1 MGSYV
6 IRMKVLPEDP
16 STDLEGMVVGIGSLL
31 PNPAVI
37 RGHRVEPIAFGLSA
51 IIMDVVAPEEEGMI
65 DKIEE
70 IVSKAPHVSQ
80 YEVIA
85 VSRMSA
91 RLPPK

>member
-1 MGSYV
+1 
-6 IRMKVLPEDP
+6 MKVLPEDP
-16 STDLEGMVVGIGSLL
+16 STDLEGMAVGIGGLL
-31 PNPAVI
+31 PKPAVI
-37 RGHRVEPIAFGLSA
+37 RGHRIEPIAFGLSA

>member
-16 STDLEGMVVGIGSLL
+16 STDLEGMVAAIGGLL
-31 PNPAVI
+31 PKPAEI
-37 RGHRVEPIAFGLSA
+37 RAHKVEPIAFGLSA
-51 IIMDVVAPEEEGMI
+51 IIMDVIAPEEEGMI
-65 DKIEE
+65 DRIEE
-70 IVSKAPHVSQ
+70 TVSKTPQVSQ

-91 RLPPK
+91 KLPPK

>member
-6 IRMKVLPEDP
+6 FRMIVLPEDI
-16 STDLEGMVVGIGSLL
+16 STDLEDMVRTIGGLL
-31 PNPAVI
+31 PKPSEL

-51 IIMDVVAPEEEGMI
+51 VIMDVVSPEAEGMI
-65 DKIEE
+65 DRIED
-70 IVSKAPHVSQ
+70 IVGKAPHVSQ

-91 RLPPK
+91 KLPPK